1 MLNLLKIF
9 LDQPEYSALIQLSEW
24 ELRTPAE
31 QARHLIRLELIRLGL
46 VTENKKKVIPPINKR
61 INDVQ

>member
-9 LDQPEYSALIQLSEW
+9 LEQPEYSALIQLAEW

-31 QARHLIRLELIRLGL
+31 QARHLVRLELIRLGL
-46 VTENKKKVIPPINKR
+46 LTENKKMAPSPTKR
-61 INDVQ
+61 GISNE